1 MKKTIF
7 VLTLALLMLTAS
19 IGVFADT
26 NESILSKVTG
36 LTDAKI
42 TELRNQGIGYGQLI
56 PASVISKLSKTSI
69 EDVIKER
76 TNGKTYYK
84 IAEEKGIKVEKY
96 KDGLLEKK
104 NAYVD
109 EMKKSGTITEEQA
122 KIMKD
127 RFAQNIDKC
136 DGSTIGAGR
145 ANGVGMGMG
154 MGKHNNNGNMPDR
167 GMGRGLGRGMGRGL
181 GRGMGRVTA
190 PGLNQAQ

>member
-19 IGVFADT
+19 IGVFADS
-26 NESILSKVTG
+26 NVSILSKVTG

-42 TELRNQGIGYGQLI
+42 TELRSQGIGYGQLI

-69 EDVIKER
+69 EDVVKER

-84 IAEEKGIKVEKY
+84 IAEEKGIKVEEY

-104 NAYVD
+104 NTYVD
-109 EMKKSGTITEEQA
+109 EMKKSGAITEEQA
-122 KIMKD
+122 KILKD
-127 RFAQNIDKC
+127 RFAQNIAKC
-136 DGSTIGAGR
+136 DGTTMGAGR
-145 ANGVGMGMG
+145 ANGAGMGMGMG
-154 MGKHNNNGNMPDR
+154 MGKHNNNGNMLGR
-167 GMGRGLGRGMGRGL
+167 GLGKGLGRGMGRGI
-181 GRGMGRVTA
+181 A